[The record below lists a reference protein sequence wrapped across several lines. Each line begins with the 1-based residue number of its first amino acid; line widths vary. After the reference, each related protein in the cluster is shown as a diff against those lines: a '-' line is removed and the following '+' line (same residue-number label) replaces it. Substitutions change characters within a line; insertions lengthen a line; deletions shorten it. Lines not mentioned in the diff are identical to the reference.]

1 LLAFRTKAGQRVM
14 HTASLGAMGFGL
26 PASIGACLAMGVKRT
41 VLVDADG
48 GFQLNSQE
56 LETIARLQLPI
67 KIFILN
73 NQGYAS
79 IRMSQNKYFNRLTG
93 ADKSSG
99 LTLPNACRLAEAYGL
114 PSTSICSQQ
123 HLGDQIREILD
134 RTGPFL
140 CDVLVPPDEPRIPS
154 LSSVQSSDGR
164 MISRPMEDL
173 YPFLDRDEYKHNM
186 LIELV
191 KEKYG

>member
-26 PASIGACLAMGVKRT
+26 PASIGVCLAMGVKRT

-56 LETIARLQLPI
+56 LETIRRLQLPI
-67 KIFILN
+67 KMFILN

-79 IRMSQNKYFNRLTG
+79 IRTSQNKYFNRLTG
-93 ADKSSG
+93 ADVSSG
-99 LTLPNACRLAEAYGL
+99 LTLPNSCRLADAYEL
-114 PSTSICSQQ
+114 PSTSIRSQE
-123 HLGDQIREILD
+123 HLEERIREILGG
-134 RTGPFL
+134 TGPFL
-140 CDVLVPPDEPRIPS
+140 CDVLVPPDEPRVPS
-154 LSSVQSSDGR
+154 LSSVQGLDGR

-173 YPFLDRDEYKHNM
+173 YPFLDRTEFKQNM
-186 LIELV
+186 LIQPLDE
-191 KEKYG
+191 